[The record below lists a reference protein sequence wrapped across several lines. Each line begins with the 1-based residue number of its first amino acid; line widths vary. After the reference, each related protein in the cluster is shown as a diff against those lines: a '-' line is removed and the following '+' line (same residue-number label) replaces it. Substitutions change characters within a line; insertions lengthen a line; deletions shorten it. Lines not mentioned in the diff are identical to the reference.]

1 MKPTSKTGLEHMDT
15 TLNDLLE
22 LVQEMRE
29 TLLSVQ
35 TSLGQLESWSVK
47 PLVQETQLTLVGG
60 LKKRRLRRYTTPN
73 REVSTEAQSSQQS
86 LSKQEE
92 SQ

>member
-1 MKPTSKTGLEHMDT
+1 MKLTPETGSEHTDMM
-15 TLNDLLE
+15 LSDLLE
-22 LVQEMRE
+22 QVLEMKE

-35 TSLGQLESWSVK
+35 TSLARLESWSVK
-47 PLVQETQLTLVGG
+47 PLVQETLLTSADG
-60 LKKRRLRRYTTPN
+60 LKRRKLRRYTTPN
-73 REVSTEAQSSQQS
+73 REGLTEVQSSQQS

>member
-1 MKPTSKTGLEHMDT
+1 MKLTPETGSEHTDMM
-15 TLNDLLE
+15 LKDLLE
-22 LVQEMRE
+22 QVLEMKE

-35 TSLGQLESWSVK
+35 TSLAQLESWSVK
-47 PLVQETQLTLVGG
+47 PLVQETLSTSVDG
-60 LKKRRLRRYTTPN
+60 LKRRKLRRYTTPS
-73 REVSTEAQSSQQS
+73 REELTEVQSSQQS